1 MSHEEK
7 VCSSF
12 ICHLQCHAR
21 ESRTTKVS
29 YLAKNLIFIGIRRH
43 NQAMQMSG
51 NGLSLTLIHAHI
63 QITKS
68 SKWSDDWPAKLTAV
82 SV

>member
-1 MSHEEK
+1 MK
-7 VCSSF
+7 RRYAQVLF
-12 ICHLQCHAR
+12 ATFNIMLAM